1 MSTRWSVRR
10 KFALGLTAASALL
23 ALRSPAQ
30 AQWSIFE
37 TGELKES
44 EILAASST
52 GALPVQSARV
62 IVDNDAAFQ
71 TKLEAI
77 RSARSSIR
85 MVYYIYSDDHSSSVL
100 SEELIAAAKRGVQVR
115 LLLDYHTNHKHLD
128 LLAAMMKE
136 GNSGRGRLEVRLFN
150 GPTLE
155 IKKDSKFLVSAC
167 SAQAARQ
174 GGTACSD
181 EKLAAVER
189 FFAQDPSGQS
199 SFFLKLFLAGLYS
212 KNVAALQL
220 AAVEGSGFNAA
231 ATASAQPSKEEI
243 EQLMEFG
250 RLVFDAKFRG
260 SLQAKIKLGLA
271 FAMYGEKLGPIYNM
285 LTSTLPVERERNEA
299 AKMDWKHL
307 TDFTHHKLLAVDDT
321 FIQLGGRNIE
331 DSYHMQANEL
341 TKKYIFM
348 DTDMLVRLKSA
359 HSGVAGTYDRLFNFR
374 AMSVPLADVQR
385 EAPLGLLKNLPL
397 VQQAVASCAT
407 TKASQPA
414 RYENCVATAYS
425 RSSVIA
431 DEARQDEALRLMR
444 QNAQIYRTRYQPR
457 IQETWRAALNQ
468 GDELSAQDVR
478 SMLLTYIE
486 NVPFDKSVAV
496 GQERRKYGVDNG
508 RDERSGKYI
517 HSLWTQSLRHLCR
530 ETSRSGQ
537 RQRVILHQ
545 GYVLMPSNLM
555 IAMGSMLNG
564 DWDCR
569 NVEVLIL
576 TNSPQTTDLN
586 IINFFARH
594 QLKAL
599 LDYAANSPV
608 QSKARI
614 RVLEHK
620 APTDGSK
627 VRSLHTKLNI
637 IGNDVILGSA
647 NADVRSYYMDTN
659 NGFFFR
665 GAREFVRDY
674 QAHVARLIADRNQVG
689 DLSQELLRKSTADL
703 INEDLLAIRAL
714 VQKYDKQG
722 RITPERLELINQQV
736 VRVLTYTFQTNQ
748 KLVNR
753 LMIDVQ
759 VPHGEGG
766 SHGQED
772 GERLR
777 LQNDL
782 ANDFN
787 SLMML
792 L

>member
-1 MSTRWSVRR
+1 MSTHGKVRR
-10 KFALGLTAASALL
+10 RIVLGLAAASALV

-52 GALPVQSARV
+52 DALPVQSARV

-77 RSARSSIR
+77 RSAKLSIR

-100 SEELIAAAKRGVQVR
+100 SEELIAAARRGVQVK

-128 LLAAMMKE
+128 LLAAMMRE
-136 GNSGRGRLEVRLFN
+136 GNTGRGRLEVRLFN

-189 FFAQDPSGQS
+189 FFAQDPTGQS
-199 SFFLKLFLAGLYS
+199 SFFLNLFLSALYS

-220 AAVEGSGFNAA
+220 AAIEGSGFNPA

-341 TKKYIFM
+341 TAKYIFM
-348 DTDMLVRLKSA
+348 DTDMVVRLRQA
-359 HSGVAGTYDRLFNFR
+359 HPGVAASYDRLFNFR
-374 AMSVPLADVQR
+374 AMSVPLADVKR
-385 EAPLGLLKNLPL
+385 EAPIGLLKNLPL
-397 VQQAVASCAT
+397 VQQAVASCAN

-425 RSSVIA
+425 RATVVS
-431 DEARQDEALRLMR
+431 DDTRQDEALRLMR
-444 QNAQIYRTRYQPR
+444 QKAQIYRTRYQPR
-457 IQETWRAALNQ
+457 IQETWRAALQQ

-486 NVPFDKSVAV
+486 NVPYDKSVAV

-517 HSLWTQSLRHLCR
+517 HSLWTQSLRHVCR

-555 IAMGSMLNG
+555 IALGSMVNG

-569 NVEVLIL
+569 NVEVIIL
-576 TNSPQTTDLN
+576 TNSPETTDLN

-599 LDYAANSPV
+599 LDFAATTPAPT
-608 QSKARI
+608 KARI
-614 RVLEHK
+614 RVMEHK
-620 APTDGSK
+620 APSDGSK
-627 VRSLHTKLNI
+627 VRSLHSKLNI

-659 NGFFFR
+659 NAFFFR
-665 GAREFVRDY
+665 GATDFVRDY
-674 QAHVARLIADRNQVG
+674 QAYVARLMADRNKVG
-689 DLSQELLRKSTADL
+689 DLSQQLLRQSRQDL
-703 INEDLLAIRAL
+703 IREDLQAIRAL
-714 VQKYDKQG
+714 VQRYDKQG

-736 VRVLTYTFQTNQ
+736 VRVLNFTFETNQ

-753 LMIDVQ
+753 NMIELQTPPSDSA
-759 VPHGEGG
+759 

-772 GERLR
+772 GERMR
-777 LQNDL
+777 LQNEL
-782 ANDFN
+782 ADEFN